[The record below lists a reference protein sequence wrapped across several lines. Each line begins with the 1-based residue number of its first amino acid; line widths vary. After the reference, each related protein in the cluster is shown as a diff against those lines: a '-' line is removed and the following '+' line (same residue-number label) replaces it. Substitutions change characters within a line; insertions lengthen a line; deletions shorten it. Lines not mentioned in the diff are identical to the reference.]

1 MSCDLKVTDA
11 SAYYWRKIIPVSIP
25 PLLKALPEIVFKGQG
40 WGFSH
45 VIMSMTAGY
54 LHREQKEK
62 MFNFQPTYYI
72 PATLNLSDSPN
83 CRPLTIIHKQPS
95 EIKLPLKFPF

>member
-1 MSCDLKVTDA
+1 MKVRTTGE
-11 SAYYWRKIIPVSIP
+11 KIIPVSIP

-95 EIKLPLKFPF
+95 EIKLPFKFPFWW